1 MKAIFPITLF
11 LGSSFLVACGG
22 SAEIDGDT
30 SDSAAPGVNEESVN
44 EKVAFTFTQT
54 GSNTRN
60 NPDEWFEEAEVLA
73 STGQGELVYLEQLGS
88 LLTHYIVISKASAY
102 PAGLN
107 YEITNELL
115 GQNSQQIAVLDANHP
130 RINQDG
136 EIVDSWGTPYYFH
149 SETSVDISIQS
160 AGPDLI
166 QYTRDDITY
175 DELNQ
180 LAEVVTPEFS
190 DETDKSGLELG
201 AAIEITP
208 GTFDTYETGE
218 LLPR

>member
-1 MKAIFPITLF
+1 M
-11 LGSSFLVACGG
+11 
-22 SAEIDGDT
+22 
-30 SDSAAPGVNEESVN
+30 
-44 EKVAFTFTQT
+44 
-54 GSNTRN
+54 
-60 NPDEWFEEAEVLA
+60 
-73 STGQGELVYLEQLGS
+73 
-88 LLTHYIVISKASAY
+88 
-102 PAGLN
+102 
-107 YEITNELL
+107 
-115 GQNSQQIAVLDANHP
+115 LDANHP

>member
-1 MKAIFPITLF
+1 M
-11 LGSSFLVACGG
+11 
-22 SAEIDGDT
+22 
-30 SDSAAPGVNEESVN
+30 
-44 EKVAFTFTQT
+44 
-54 GSNTRN
+54 
-60 NPDEWFEEAEVLA
+60 A